1 VDVVFLDLAKAFD
14 KVPHKRLLEK
24 LKKHG
29 ISGNILNVT
38 EDWLKDRRQRVCIK
52 GRWSGWIRV
61 WSGVPQGSVLGPVL
75 FLVFINDLDHGI
87 ASNILKFAD
96 DTKIFKEVRDNID
109 CEVLQRD
116 LDNVVLWAQKWQMEF
131 NIKKCKVMHVGR
143 WNDYC
148 EYYMGGSKLVEET
161 LEKD

>member
-1 VDVVFLDLAKAFD
+1 MSQGPERTDNYCTL
-14 KVPHKRLLEK
+14 
-24 LKKHG
+24 
-29 ISGNILNVT
+29 SGNILNLI

-75 FLVFINDLDHGI
+75 FLVFINHLDQGI

-109 CEVLQRD
+109 CE
-116 LDNVVLWAQKWQMEF
+116 A
-131 NIKKCKVMHVGR
+131 CK
-143 WNDYC
+143 
-148 EYYMGGSKLVEET
+148 EI
-161 LEKD
+161 

>member
-1 VDVVFLDLAKAFD
+1 MDVVFLDLAKAFD

-29 ISGNILNVT
+29 ISGNILNVI

-75 FLVFINDLDHGI
+75 FLVFINDLDQGI
-87 ASNILKFAD
+87 ASSILKFAD
-96 DTKIFKEVRDNID
+96 DTKLFKEVRHNTD
-109 CEVLQRD
+109 CEALQRD
-116 LDNVVLWAQKWQMEF
+116 LDNVVLWAQKWQMQF
-131 NIKKCKVMHVGR
+131 NVKKCKVMHVGR
-143 WNDYC
+143 QTDCC
-148 EYYMGGSKLVEET
+148 EYYMEGKSYRKRH
-161 LEKD
+161 